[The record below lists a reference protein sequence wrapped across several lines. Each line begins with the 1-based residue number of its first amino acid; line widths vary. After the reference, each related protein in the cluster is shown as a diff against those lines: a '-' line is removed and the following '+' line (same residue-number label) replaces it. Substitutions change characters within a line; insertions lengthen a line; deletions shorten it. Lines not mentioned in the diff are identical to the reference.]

1 MHFVVSAKLIF
12 PGSSVMKTWLLPLG
26 VLVVVAG
33 TVVAGGLLFVK
44 PAPSTSLEA
53 AEPPAWD
60 AVGEVIEAR
69 RDEIDAESTIPFGTD
84 TQINILTLGI
94 DSRKEGEEQHCDAIH
109 MVTLDLSDWSMLI
122 TSVPRGTY
130 APLPPGREY
139 KDTDYYVSNACAFGG
154 LDYGINQIEKIV
166 GVKADYVATIGF
178 SQALGIFRALELPTT
193 ETLQWL
199 RHRQSYAIGD
209 PQRSENQA
217 VFMKDIALRLLGED
231 GISTA
236 LMHILYSLVDTDL
249 DFKTAQALYTAYRA
263 SEIADRP
270 EDIQL
275 TMKPWYD
282 TKEYHFDPDNAD
294 AQVDALVA
302 SLEGRLSHEDL
313 SHKSVEE
320 LQVELEKYMREALAS
335 TDSVEHVYNEQL
347 WRQIEDEDTREEL
360 HFRFMEKYLR
370 ELDGTDPDKAIEV
383 VTDYV
388 LEKQYYGLTEWEEK
402 GRNLLATLVETEE

>member
-1 MHFVVSAKLIF
+1 MRA
-12 PGSSVMKTWLLPLG
+12 WLLPLIL
-26 VLVVVAG
+26 LVVVTS

-44 PAPSTSLEA
+44 PASIVSLEA

-69 RDEIDAESTIPFGTD
+69 RDELDAESTVPFGND
-84 TQINILTLGI
+84 TQINILALGL
-94 DSRKEGEEQHCDAIH
+94 DSRKEGLERHCDAIH

-130 APLPPGREY
+130 AVLPPGREY
-139 KDTDYYVSNACAFGG
+139 KETDYYVSNACAFGG
-154 LDYGINQIEKIV
+154 LDYGVSQIEKIV
-166 GVKADYVATIGF
+166 GVKADYVATVGF

-199 RHRQSYAIGD
+199 RHRQTYAIGD
-209 PQRSENQA
+209 PQRSQNQA
-217 VFMKDIALRLLGED
+217 VFMKDIALRLLNED

-263 SEIADRP
+263 SEIAERP
-270 EDIQL
+270 RDIAL
-275 TMKPWYD
+275 TMKPFYD
-282 TKEYHFDPDNAD
+282 TKEIHFDADNAS
-294 AQVDALVA
+294 AQIDSLILA
-302 SLEGRLSHEDL
+302 LEGRLSPQDL
-313 SHKSVEE
+313 SHKTVEE
-320 LQVELEKYMREALAS
+320 LQTELEAYLRESLAS
-335 TDSVEHVYNEQL
+335 NETVEHVYNEQL
-347 WRQIEDEDTREEL
+347 WRQLENEETREEL

-370 ELDGTDPDKAIEV
+370 ELRGNNYQKAVEV

-402 GRNLLATLVETEE
+402 GRNLLATLVVE